1 MRLRLLLGFALTLV
15 TARCLAGGASNQFEV
30 KVTLNNTCISSSALI
45 VGSASVNVRCSGNV
59 FVTIAQIE
67 NLQQG
72 GNSSSRGEQLLATS
86 GTEATS
92 RATYLAQTQTQ
103 ENGFLGQLG
112 TQRALHIAD
121 SARGE
126 FAPPIEMMVTF

>member
-1 MRLRLLLGFALTLV
+1 MRPKLLLGFALTLA
-15 TARCLAGGASNQFEV
+15 TASCLAGSASNLLEV
-30 KVTLNNTCISSSALI
+30 QVTLNNTCISSSALF
-45 VGSASVNVRCSGNV
+45 VGSAEVNVRCSGNV
-59 FVTIAQIE
+59 FVNIAQIG
-67 NLQQG
+67 NLEQG
-72 GNSSSRGEQLLATS
+72 DNSPSRSDQLLATS

-103 ENGFLGQLG
+103 ASSFLGQLG
-112 TQRALHIAD
+112 TQRALHIAN